1 MFLNNLITQSTG
13 NYSRQIER
21 LKNEIEDADAIII
34 GAGAG
39 MSVSAGFAYDG
50 ERFEKNFSDFRRK
63 YGFND
68 MYSGGFYPYNS
79 L

>member
-50 ERFEKNFSDFRRK
+50 ERI
-63 YGFND
+63 
-68 MYSGGFYPYNS
+68 
-79 L
+79 